1 MALVIA
7 MLSLTNLSTT
17 ALPVVLPLQ
26 VSYDDPIVILGN
38 PHKSPIL
45 TPVVEQDGHQLTF
58 EYNNR
63 KFELQLVQDG
73 EVVYSTMIP
82 RVPVTISIP
91 STIEGDYEIRLLTG
105 GDYYFYGY
113 ITL

>member
-1 MALVIA
+1 MACCHAFSAAIQLHIGIDRPI
-7 MLSLTNLSTT
+7 TN
-17 ALPVVLPLQ
+17 
-26 VSYDDPIVILGN
+26 GN
-38 PHKSPIL
+38 PFPKAPLLI
-45 TPVVEQDGHQLTF
+45 PVVEQDEHQLTF
-58 EYNNR
+58 EYNSR
-63 KFELQLVQDG
+63 KFELQLIQNG